1 MTQFEG
7 QRSVR
12 KSYKNEVSIP
22 DIVNFELLLYSQFNT
37 TIYLS
42 KPIHPTQFLYMTFQ

>member
-22 DIVNFELLLYSQFNT
+22 DIVNFEFLLYSQFNT
-37 TIYLS
+37 ISTIYLS
-42 KPIHPTQFLYMTFQ
+42 TNLKYMTFY